1 MTLAPAAPSPTR
13 WPASVRLYL
22 TSFLI
27 VGMSLSMLG
36 PALTELREKS
46 GSGIGAIGVLFM
58 GQSLGYVVGP
68 VIGGRLYDR
77 LDGHRV
83 FAGGLLVLAAGLLA
97 VPHLDTRPTLFVA
110 FVTMG
115 FGASVVDLGGN
126 TLLMWELKADG
137 HRAMNLLHMFFGI
150 GAVVAPLLVYA
161 GLLVVSSIGA
171 AFCVVMAAVTVR
183 IPAPPH
189 PVSGREEH
197 TRATV
202 PILAMLGGFF
212 TIYVGTELGYA
223 GWIKTYGEEIA
234 MSELTATWLTTAFW
248 LSFTAGRAVASV
260 IAHRV
265 TPAALLWATCGA
277 TVLAAMLLIAG
288 DGSVPVV
295 WLGTIVI
302 GMAMGPQFASMMNLI
317 ERRIHVS
324 GSATMWFVGG
334 AGLGGLV
341 FPWAIGQW
349 LDRSGATALPW
360 AMLLFG
366 TATLAAFASSARV
379 LRRRIL

>member
-1 MTLAPAAPSPTR
+1 MTIAPASTRPTR

-58 GQSLGYVVGP
+58 GQSLGYVLGP

-83 FAGGLLVLAAGLLA
+83 FAGGMLVLAAGLVA
-97 VPHLDTRPTLFVA
+97 VPHLSTRPTLFAA

-115 FGASVVDLGGN
+115 LGASVVDLGGN
-126 TLLMWELKADG
+126 TLLMWELEADG
-137 HRAMNLLHMFFGI
+137 HRAMNLLHMFFGV

-161 GLLVVSSIGA
+161 GLLVVTTIGA
-171 AFCVVMAAVTVR
+171 AFCLVMAAATLR

-189 PVSGREEH
+189 PAGGRDEH
-197 TRATV
+197 TQATV

-212 TIYVGTELGYA
+212 MIYVGTELGYA

-234 MSELTATWLTTAFW
+234 LSELAATWLTTTFW
-248 LSFTAGRAVASV
+248 LSFTAGRAVASAV
-260 IAHRV
+260 AHRV
-265 TPAALLWATCGA
+265 APAVLLWATCVA
-277 TVLAAMLLIAG
+277 TVLSAALLIVG

-317 ERRIHVS
+317 ERRIHVT

-366 TATLAAFASSARV
+366 SATLAAFANSTRV
-379 LRRRIL
+379 LRRRSA